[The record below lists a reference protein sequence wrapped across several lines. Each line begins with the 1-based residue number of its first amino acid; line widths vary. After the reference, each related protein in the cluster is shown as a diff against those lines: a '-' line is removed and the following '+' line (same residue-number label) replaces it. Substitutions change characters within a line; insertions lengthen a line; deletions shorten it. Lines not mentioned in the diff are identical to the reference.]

1 MRTLSLLPLAA
12 LLSLGCSS
20 SSPTG
25 SGAGTPVAV
34 LLNTEGI
41 TFAAERPAYR
51 RGDTATIV
59 LRNGTSQSLGYNLC
73 HSSREL
79 RTGASWTRISSLRLC
94 TMELRVLA
102 PGSETQLK
110 EPITGE
116 WQPGE
121 YRMVTVVER
130 MRSGDRGEIFT
141 PAFTV
146 ER

>member
-1 MRTLSLLPLAA
+1 MRTLVLLPLAA
-12 LLSLGCSS
+12 LLALGCS

-25 SGAGTPVAV
+25 SAPGLPVAE
-34 LLNTEGI
+34 LRDAEGI
-41 TFAAERPAYR
+41 TFAAQRPAYR

-59 LRNGTSQSLGYNLC
+59 LRNGTDHALGYNLC

-79 RTGASWTRISSLRLC
+79 RTGGSWRRISSLRLC

-102 PGSETQLK
+102 PGAETFLK
-110 EPITGE
+110 EPITAE

-130 MRSGDRGEIFT
+130 TRSGDRGEIFT
-141 PAFTV
+141 SPFTV